1 MNLDNI
7 LPAGGVDAL
16 AAQLGIPRDQAQR
29 GAQALLPSLLAGMGD
44 RVGKPG
50 AGSQDLEQHF
60 NTLGGAGLAD
70 NVVGAAPTEVAKG
83 NELLGG
89 IFGSKDTSRQ
99 VATQA
104 SQQSGLD
111 PSLLKQML
119 PILAM
124 LVAGHLAKQGAG
136 QSGGIGGI
144 LTSVLGSWQV
154 GAGLRLEPV
163 RAAWAASSTPFWVEV
178 ATRAFRQARLPHHA
192 RL

>member
-1 MNLDNI
+1 MNIDNI

-44 RVGKPG
+44 RSGKSG

-70 NVVGAAPTEVAKG
+70 NVVGAEPTEIAKG

-124 LVAGHLAKQGAG
+124 LVAGHLAKQGTG

-144 LTSVLGSWQV
+144 LTSVVGSMV
-154 GAGLRLEPV
+154 GGGGAAAGAGQGGLGGILNSVLGGSR
-163 RAAWAASSTPFWVEV
+163 
-178 ATRAFRQARLPHHA
+178 H
-192 RL
+192 

>member
-124 LVAGHLAKQGAG
+124 LVAGHLAKQGAR

-144 LTSVLGSWQV
+144 LTSVLGSLAGGGGAAA
-154 GAGLRLEPV
+154 GAGQGGLGGILNSVLGGGR
-163 RAAWAASSTPFWVEV
+163 
-178 ATRAFRQARLPHHA
+178 H
-192 RL
+192 